1 MTERAQRRRFR
12 PALWPTLFTVPAL
25 AVLFGLGTWQLDRLD
40 WKQGQIAARQARS
53 TAPAIFLPR
62 EIADPQALEFRR
74 VRLAGRFLH
83 EAEMYL
89 TGRTFRRQVGV
100 HVVTPM
106 VLADGRGLLVDRGW
120 VPMARKDPASR
131 AEGQAEA
138 PVVVEALLRTG
149 GWTGSA
155 MFRPDNR
162 PEDNTWFWV
171 DPEAMAAWAGLENP
185 VTAVYAAAGPAE
197 NPGGLP
203 VGGQTRVTLRND
215 HLQYAITWY
224 ALAVALVV
232 IYGLYHWRREG
243 TPL

>member
-1 MTERAQRRRFR
+1 MTERARGRRFR
-12 PALWPTLFTVPAL
+12 PALWPTLFTLPAL
-25 AVLFGLGTWQLDRLD
+25 VALLGLGTWQLHRLD
-40 WKQGQIAARQARS
+40 WKEGLIAEREARS
-53 TAPAIFLPR
+53 TAPAMVLPR
-62 EIADPQALEFRR
+62 EIADPEVLEFRR

-89 TGRTFRRQVGV
+89 TGRTYRRQVGV

-120 VPMARKDPASR
+120 VPMSRKDPASR
-131 AEGQAEA
+131 AEGQPEG

-149 GWTGSA
+149 GWKGSA
-155 MFRPDNR
+155 RFRPDNQ
-162 PEDNTWFWV
+162 PEDNTWFWI
-171 DPEAMAAWAGLENP
+171 DPEAMAARAGLKDP

-203 VGGQTRVTLRND
+203 VGGQTKITLRND

-232 IYGLYHWRREG
+232 IYLVYHLRRR
-243 TPL
+243 

>member
-1 MTERAQRRRFR
+1 MTERARRRRFR
-12 PALWPTLFTVPAL
+12 PALWPTLFTLPAL
-25 AVLFGLGTWQLDRLD
+25 AALLGLGTWQLYRLD
-40 WKQGQIAARQARS
+40 WKTDLIAEREARG
-53 TAPAIFLPR
+53 TAPAIVLPR
-62 EIADPQALEFRR
+62 EIADPRALEFRR

-89 TGRTFRRQVGV
+89 SGRTFKGQVGV
-100 HVVTPM
+100 HVATPM

-131 AEGQAEA
+131 AEGQPEGL
-138 PVVVEALLRTG
+138 VVVEALLRTG
-149 GWTGSA
+149 GWKGSA

-171 DPEAMAAWAGLENP
+171 DPEAMAARAGLKNP

-203 VGGQTRVTLRND
+203 VGGQTRVNLRND

-232 IYGLYHWRREG
+232 IYVLFHLRHRPEA
-243 TPL
+243 